1 MQSVWRVFLCML
13 LRGGLKPDEAIP
25 SITGDCF
32 GRTITA
38 LATLAPGA
46 SAGVIAECYNPRDF
60 TSGETKHMPQTRWKN
75 TSTSG
80 NRAVMNWLFTFAFIV
95 AFLVVFGGFVRL
107 TRSGLSITEWNPIS
121 GTVPPI
127 GEQAWQDEFV
137 KYQQT
142 PEFKQV
148 NSYMTLKEYQYIFY
162 IEWIHRFIAR
172 FAGLVYAIPVFYF
185 LFKKTIPFKE
195 FGIYFLMGMLFIAQ
209 AFAGWI
215 MVASGLVDRPSV
227 SHFSL
232 TIHLLLA
239 LTLFGLALWTA
250 FGHKYGFPDSG
261 KQAKWSMPSKLAL
274 ISFVLL
280 IIQISYGGMTAGL
293 KAGHVSDTWPLM
305 LGKLIPPNLFDSLI
319 NLFETPQTIVFIHRW
334 LAFVVLIAILALY
347 SAARR
352 ESLSIKIQNALNWLL
367 GLVILQIIL
376 GILTVV
382 LHVQITIALFH
393 QAGALA
399 LFALMIYFIHRLR
412 TEDTMR

>member
-60 TSGETKHMPQTRWKN
+60 TSGETRHMPQTRWKN

-227 SHFSL
+227 SHFNL
-232 TIHLLLA
+232 TVHLLLA
-239 LTLFGLALWTA
+239 FALLGLSLWTIL
-250 FGHKYGFPDSG
+250 GHKYGFLDKS
-261 KQAKWSMPSKLAL
+261 KNANWSVPSRLAL
-274 ISFVLL
+274 VSFILL
-280 IIQISYGGMTAGL
+280 IIQIIYGGMTAGL

-305 LGKLIPPNLFDSLI
+305 FGKLIPPNLFSSLI
-319 NLFETPQTIVFIHRW
+319 NIFETPQTIVFIHRW
-334 LAFVVLIAILALY
+334 FAFAVFISMIALY
-347 SAARR
+347 FTARKGNH
-352 ESLSIKIQNALNWLL
+352 SIEIKNGLNWLL
-367 GLVILQIIL
+367 GLVAFQILL

-382 LHVQITIALFH
+382 LHVQIVIALAH

-399 LFALMIYFIHRLR
+399 LFTLMIYFMHRLR
-412 TEDTMR
+412 ARDSMQ